1 MDNAIGLQPP
11 QLVSERAAVHSG
23 EQSAQLAKPLC
34 ASQQMANDPHLPL
47 SADHANRPLDIGS
60 VAIKT
65 SCSYF
70 HSQILRDP

>member
-1 MDNAIGLQPP
+1 MDNAIGLQAA

-47 SADHANRPLDIGS
+47 SAA
-60 VAIKT
+60 
-65 SCSYF
+65 
-70 HSQILRDP
+70 